1 MLESLRGRKTFKIR
15 KREFSRLCFRF
26 FVILSFLHYHKW
38 KFIGFRWDRAH
49 DGVSLTTFMLAFIS
63 MFSIFMNYACTYIG
77 NGSCC
82 RCPFMWIS
90 PILPPPKFIWSLSDS
105 MNFRFALCFLSAFGS
120 KWDCVHIQRK
130 PLMIYGWFNL
140 SGNEYWRDSKFK
152 WKNSRFAISIMKKCL
167 WLICICPYK
176 RKRDERKGRR
186 DGESM

>member
-1 MLESLRGRKTFKIR
+1 MKI
-15 KREFSRLCFRF
+15 
-26 FVILSFLHYHKW
+26 Y
-38 KFIGFRWDRAH
+38 
-49 DGVSLTTFMLAFIS
+49 
-63 MFSIFMNYACTYIG
+63 
-77 NGSCC
+77 
-82 RCPFMWIS
+82 WIS
-90 PILPPPKFIWSLSDS
+90 LGQGTRRSLFNNVYARFYFDVFYFYELRMYVYWKWFLLPLSVHVNISNSPPPPPKFIWSLSDS

>member
-1 MLESLRGRKTFKIR
+1 MNLIKIKFKIFSPFSSAWKNKKWDFPLKCHKTENISKIFLFIMGLRVTGRCVFIKWQLRKRIARLRIGKMSSTLNCMKIKRARVIAGRKTFKIR

-90 PILPPPKFIWSLSDS
+90 PILPPP
-105 MNFRFALCFLSAFGS
+105 
-120 KWDCVHIQRK
+120 
-130 PLMIYGWFNL
+130 P
-140 SGNEYWRDSKFK
+140 
-152 WKNSRFAISIMKKCL
+152 
-167 WLICICPYK
+167 
-176 RKRDERKGRR
+176 
-186 DGESM
+186 